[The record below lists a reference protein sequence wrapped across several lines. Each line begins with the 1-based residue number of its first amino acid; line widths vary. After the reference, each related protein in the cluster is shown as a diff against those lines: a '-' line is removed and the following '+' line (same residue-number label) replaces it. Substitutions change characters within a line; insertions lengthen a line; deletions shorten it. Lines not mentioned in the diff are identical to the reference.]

1 MHRYDVHEHVLQVQL
16 MNRKTRGITLAA
28 LFAALAVASLYF
40 ASVWPTGQLG
50 LTAFSSLFVTAA
62 IIEAGII
69 AGINVFVICSVLGLL
84 ILPDKGA
91 PLLFVLFFGYYPI
104 IKSLVEKIGSIAIQW
119 ILKIVVFNIALSII
133 LIFLREVILDLGEYA
148 PGDIIIYLIGN
159 AVFLLFDYG
168 YSKVIWFYM
177 NRISRYLR

>member
-1 MHRYDVHEHVLQVQL
+1 MK
-16 MNRKTRGITLAA
+16 RKTRSITLSA

-62 IIEAGII
+62 IIEAGVI
-69 AGINVFVICSVLGLL
+69 AGVNVFIICSVLGLL
-84 ILPDKGA
+84 VLPDKGA
-91 PLLFVLFFGYYPI
+91 PLLFALFFGYYPI
-104 IKSLVEKIGSIAIQW
+104 IKSLVEKIKSIAIQW
-119 ILKIVVFNIALSII
+119 VLKIIVFNAALSII
-133 LIFLREVILDLGEYA
+133 FVFLREVLSDLGEYA
-148 PGDIIIYLIGN
+148 PGAIVIYLVGN
-159 AVFLLFDYG
+159 VVFVLFDYG